1 MIHHSRNFFGVSKVL
16 EYPSYHEYMHGTTI
30 HGIQANDEKNR
41 LQPVSYYGPVK
52 RLIEQLPQSFFEYPF
67 GVLGLGTGTVA
78 CYGHKGQQMDF
89 FEIDQAVVDI
99 AQNPDYFTYLRDCP
113 PSKKIIMGDGRI
125 ELAKQ
130 PDKRYSL
137 LVLDAFT
144 SDAVPLHLLTRE
156 ALQMY
161 MGKMVP
167 DVGILAFDISN
178 RHLNLAPF
186 IARAAKEHGWLSYS
200 MVYQPTKDLPYE
212 FGSEWVIVVPPS
224 SLWMEKLLL
233 AGLKPIETTE
243 ATPLWSDDYSNI
255 LPAIKWSNIK

>member
-1 MIHHSRNFFGVSKVL
+1 
-16 EYPSYHEYMHGTTI
+16 
-30 HGIQANDEKNR
+30 
-41 LQPVSYYGPVK
+41 
-52 RLIEQLPQSFFEYPF
+52 
-67 GVLGLGTGTVA
+67 
-78 CYGHKGQQMDF
+78 
-89 FEIDQAVVDI
+89 
-99 AQNPDYFTYLRDCP
+99 
-113 PSKKIIMGDGRI
+113 MGDGRI